1 MSINTDQYLVEPA
14 FDPLS
19 LRELTE
25 VLIQHYGVNEG
36 KFDLLFEFQVGI
48 GSIGLAVDSQL
59 PGAMIGISKVGLIK
73 STADGITTVDAAI
86 VNPTNKA
93 RKKPASKIK

>member
-1 MSINTDQYLVEPA
+1 VSINSEQYLVDPA

-25 VLIQHYGVNEG
+25 VLIRHYGVNEG
-36 KFDLLFEFQVGI
+36 KYDLLLEFQVGI
-48 GSIGLAVDSQL
+48 GSIGLAPESQL

-86 VNPTNKA
+86 ANPAKKA
-93 RKKPASKIK
+93 KKSPTKIK